1 MASMKGPGN
10 LILTLLRKLM
20 YLWVRSRVLGADR
33 EQLGLDPEKPVC
45 YVIQY
50 SSLSSRLVLEEELRR
65 ADMPR
70 AEQRLPLPGGPKR
83 SFIFLYKRRG
93 DLRRLRQTPIPT
105 SQFEE
110 LVTLGCNAE
119 TDVQIVPVSLFWGRS
134 PDKEKSLLKIMLS
147 DSWSVTGPLQKFF
160 TILIHG
166 RNLFVQFNR
175 PLSLKEATSEAR
187 SESVAQ
193 RKLARILRV
202 HFRRVRQAVIGPD
215 LSHRRT
221 LVNALVNSQ
230 PVRETIRETA
240 EHEDIPEARAKER
253 ALKYAHEIASNFS
266 MVTIRFLEVVLGWL
280 WNRIYNGIRI
290 NNIETAQEAA
300 RDNAVVYVP
309 CHRSHID
316 YLLLSFVLYK
326 NGLMPPHIAA
336 GINLNMPVVGPLLRR
351 GGAFFM
357 RRSFRDNPL
366 YSAVFNEY
374 MHVMFTRGFSVEY
387 FVEGGRSRTGRTL
400 QPRPGM
406 LSMTV
411 RSFLRD
417 PSKPIVF
424 VPVYFGYEKV
434 LEGRSYLGELQG
446 TQKKKEGLF
455 GLISS
460 VRNLRRS
467 FGQVSVNFGEPIE
480 LAGVLD
486 EQRPQWRNEEYDE
499 EFRPEWLPEVVNTL
513 ARRTVTHINEAAAL
527 NPVNLLAT
535 VMLATDR
542 LAMDEQLLAR
552 LMEDLCHLLHKQ
564 PYSDRM
570 TFPEGTGEDWIAY
583 NEEMGL
589 IVRRKQ
595 KLGDIIML
603 EGRHAVLMTYYRNNV
618 QHLFAIP
625 ALLASLFQNNSSLER
640 DRLVFLAR
648 AIYPYIQSE
657 LFLRWSTEEI
667 DKVLAAW
674 IDRLV
679 EEGLL
684 VSEGSLLHRPEPG
697 SADAVRLGVLSNG
710 MIQTLQRY
718 YLSIAILRRFGPNAL
733 TPEELEEQSTLLAE
747 RVSVLFGLS
756 APEFFDKTLF
766 RNFIANL
773 RANGILTTDEDGRLA
788 WRSGLEEVAEEARL
802 VLSSEL
808 RQSILQVTNVSV
820 PMPGLKTPDI
830 PQTGQS

>member
-1 MASMKGPGN
+1 MAFLKGPGN
-10 LILTLLRKLM
+10 LILTLLRRLI

-45 YVIQY
+45 YVLQY
-50 SSLSSRLVLEEELRR
+50 SSLSSRLVLEEELKR
-65 ADMPR
+65 AGLPR
-70 AEQRLPLPGGPKR
+70 AERPLPLGEGLKH
-83 SFIFLYKRRG
+83 SLFFLYQRRG
-93 DLRRLRQTPIPT
+93 GLRRLRQTPVPT
-105 SQFEE
+105 ERFEA
-110 LVTLGCNAE
+110 LVTQGCR
-119 TDVQIVPVSLFWGRS
+119 TGKDVQIVPVSLFWGRS

-160 TILIHG
+160 TILMHG

-175 PLSLKEATSEAR
+175 PLSLQEAVSEAR

-221 LVNALVNSQ
+221 LVNSLVRSQ
-230 PVRETIRETA
+230 PVKDAIRETA
-240 EHEDIPEARAKER
+240 EHEDIHQARAKER

-280 WNRIYNGIRI
+280 WNRLYDGIRV

-336 GINLNMPVVGPLLRR
+336 GINLNMPIVGPLLRR

-417 PSKPIVF
+417 PRKPIVF

-446 TQKKKEGLF
+446 TRKKKEGLL

-486 EQRPQWRNEEYDE
+486 EKQPQWREQSYDE
-499 EFRPEWLPEVVNTL
+499 ESRPEWLPDVVNTL
-513 ARRTVTHINEAAAL
+513 ARRTVTNLNEAAAL

-552 LMEDLCHLLHKQ
+552 LMEDLCNLLHKQ

-570 TFPEGTGEDWIAY
+570 TFPEGSGEDWIAY
-583 NEEMGL
+583 NETMGL

-640 DRLVFLAR
+640 ERLVFLAR

-657 LFLRWSTEEI
+657 LFLRWPTESI
-667 DKVLAAW
+667 DDVLDTW

-684 VSEGSLLHRPEPG
+684 ISEGSLLHRPEPG
-697 SADAVRLGVLSNG
+697 TADAVRLGVLSNG

-718 YLSIAILRRFGPNAL
+718 YLSIAILQRFGPNTL

-773 RANGILTTDEDGRLA
+773 RTNGILTTDEDGRLA

-820 PMPGLKTPDI
+820 PMPGVKSADLPE
-830 PQTGQS
+830 TGQS

>member
-1 MASMKGPGN
+1 MAFLKGPGN
-10 LILTLLRKLM
+10 LILTLLRRLM
-20 YLWVRSRVLGADR
+20 YLWVRGRVLGADR

-45 YVIQY
+45 YVLQH
-50 SSLSSRLVLEEELRR
+50 SSLSSRLVLEEELKR
-65 ADMPR
+65 ANLPR
-70 AEQRLPLPGGPKR
+70 AERPLPLGEGLKH
-83 SFIFLYKRRG
+83 SFCFLYQRRG
-93 DLRRLRQTPIPT
+93 GLRRLRQTPVPT
-105 SQFEE
+105 ERFEA
-110 LVTLGCNAE
+110 LVTQGCRTGN
-119 TDVQIVPVSLFWGRS
+119 DVQIVPVSLFWGRS
-134 PDKEKSLLKIMLS
+134 PDKERSLLKIMLS
-147 DSWSVTGPLQKFF
+147 DSWSVTGPLHKFF
-160 TILIHG
+160 TILMHG

-175 PLSLKEATSEAR
+175 PLSLQEAISEAR

-221 LVNALVNSQ
+221 LVNSLVRSQ
-230 PVRETIRETA
+230 PVNDAIRETA
-240 EHEDIPEARAKER
+240 EHEDIHQARAKER

-266 MVTIRFLEVVLGWL
+266 MATIRFLEVVLGWL
-280 WNRIYNGIRI
+280 WNRIYDGIRV

-336 GINLNMPVVGPLLRR
+336 GINLNMPIVGPLLRR

-387 FVEGGRSRTGRTL
+387 FVEGGRSRTGRTM

-446 TQKKKEGLF
+446 TQKKKEGLL
-455 GLISS
+455 GLLGSL
-460 VRNLRRS
+460 RNLRRS
-467 FGQVSVNFGEPIE
+467 FGQVSVNFGAPIE
-480 LAGVLD
+480 LASVLD
-486 EQRPQWRNEEYDE
+486 EKQPQWREQAYDE
-499 EFRPEWLPEVVNTL
+499 ESRPEWLPDVVNTL

-552 LMEDLCHLLHKQ
+552 LMEDLCNLLHKQ

-570 TFPEGTGEDWIAY
+570 TFPEGSGEDWIAY
-583 NEEMGL
+583 NEKMGL
-589 IVRRKQ
+589 IVRRRQ

-625 ALLASLFQNNSSLER
+625 ALLASLFQNNSSLQR
-640 DRLVFLAR
+640 KRLVFLAR

-657 LFLRWSTEEI
+657 LFLRWPTETI
-667 DKVLAAW
+667 DSVLETW

-684 VSEGSLLHRPEPG
+684 ISEGSLLHRPEPG
-697 SADAVRLGVLSNG
+697 TADAVRLGVLSNG

-718 YLSIAILRRFGPNAL
+718 YLSIAILQRFGPNTL

-756 APEFFDKTLF
+756 APEFFDKSLF

-773 RANGILTTDEDGRLA
+773 RANGILTTDDDGRLS

-820 PMPGLKTPDI
+820 PMPGVKTPDI
-830 PQTGQS
+830 PETGQS

>member
-65 ADMPR
+65 ANMPR
-70 AEQRLPLPGGPKR
+70 AEKRLPLPGGPKR
-83 SFIFLYKRRG
+83 SFVFLYKRRG

-110 LVTLGCNAE
+110 LVTLGCRAE

-175 PLSLKEATSEAR
+175 PLSLQEAITDAR

-221 LVNALVNSQ
+221 LVNALVHSQ
-230 PVRETIRETA
+230 PVRESIRETA
-240 EHEDIPEARAKER
+240 EHEDIPEARARER

-280 WNRIYNGIRI
+280 WNRLYNGIRV

-417 PSKPIVF
+417 PRKPIVF

-467 FGQVSVNFGEPIE
+467 FGQVSVNFGAPIE
-480 LAGVLD
+480 LASVLD
-486 EQRPQWRNEEYDE
+486 EQRPGWRQEEYDE
-499 EFRPEWLPEVVNTL
+499 EFRPEWLPGVVNTL

-552 LMEDLCHLLHKQ
+552 LMEDLCNLLHKQ

-570 TFPEGTGEDWIAY
+570 TFPEGTGTDWIAY

-640 DRLVFLAR
+640 ERLVFLAR

-657 LFLRWSTEEI
+657 LFLRWSTEAI
-667 DKVLAAW
+667 DSVLDAW

-684 VSEGSLLHRPEPG
+684 ISEGTLLHRPEPG
-697 SADAVRLGVLSNG
+697 TADAVRLGVLSNG

-733 TPEELEEQSTLLAE
+733 TPEALEEQSTLLAE

-773 RANGILTTDEDGRLA
+773 RTNGILTTDEDGRLA

-820 PMPGLKTPDI
+820 PAPDNSE
-830 PQTGQS
+830 PSS

>member
-1 MASMKGPGN
+1 MAFLKGPAN
-10 LILTLLRKLM
+10 LILTILRRLI
-20 YLWVRSRVLGADR
+20 YLWVRSRVLGSDE
-33 EQLGLDPEKPVC
+33 EQLGLDPDKPVC
-45 YVIQY
+45 YVLQY

-65 ADMPR
+65 ANLRR
-70 AEQRLPLPGGPKR
+70 AENPLPLGDGLKH
-83 SFIFLYKRRG
+83 SFLFLYKRRG
-93 DLRRLRQTPIPT
+93 GLRRLRHTPVPT
-105 SQFEE
+105 ERFKE
-110 LVTLGCNAE
+110 LVIQGCR
-119 TDVQIVPVSLFWGRS
+119 TGKDVQIVPVSLFWGRS
-134 PDKEKSLLKIMLS
+134 PDKERSLLKIMLS
-147 DSWSVTGPLQKFF
+147 DSWSVTGPLEKFF

-175 PLSLKEATSEAR
+175 PLSLQEAISEAR

-221 LVNALVNSQ
+221 LVNALVRSQ
-230 PVRETIRETA
+230 PVKDAIGETA
-240 EHEDIPEARAKER
+240 KHEGIPQARARDR
-253 ALKYAHEIASNFS
+253 ALKYAHEITSNFS
-266 MVTIRFLEVVLGWL
+266 MVTIRFLEVILGRL
-280 WNRIYNGIRI
+280 WNRLYDGIRV

-316 YLLLSFVLYK
+316 YLLLSYVLYK

-366 YSAVFNEY
+366 YSTVFNEY
-374 MHVMFTRGFSVEY
+374 MHVMFTRGFSMEY

-400 QPRPGM
+400 QPRSGM

-417 PSKPIVF
+417 PRKPIVL
-424 VPVYFGYEKV
+424 VPVYFGYEKI

-446 TQKKKEGLF
+446 TQKKKEGLL
-455 GLISS
+455 GLIGSL
-460 VRNLRRS
+460 RNLRRS
-467 FGQVSVNFGEPIE
+467 FGQVSVNFGAPIE
-480 LAGVLD
+480 LASVLD
-486 EQRPQWRNEEYDE
+486 EQRPQWRNEEYDQG
-499 EFRPEWLPEVVNTL
+499 FRPEWLPGVVNTL

-552 LMEDLCHLLHKQ
+552 LMEDLCNLLHKQ

-583 NEEMGL
+583 NEKMGL
-589 IVRRKQ
+589 IARRRQ
-595 KLGDIIML
+595 TLGDIILL

-640 DRLVFLAR
+640 ERLVFLAR

-657 LFLRWSTEEI
+657 LFLHWSTDEI
-667 DKVLAAW
+667 DSVLDTW

-684 VSEGSLLHRPEPG
+684 ISEGSLLHRPEPG

-733 TPEELEEQSTLLAE
+733 LPEELEEQSTLLAE
-747 RVSVLFGLS
+747 RVAVLFGLS

-773 RANGILTTDEDGRLA
+773 RTNGILTTDDDGRLV

-808 RQSILQVTNVSV
+808 RQSILQVTNVSG
-820 PMPGLKTPDI
+820 PAPEAKPA
-830 PQTGQS
+830 QS

>member
-10 LILTLLRKLM
+10 LILTLLRQLM

-33 EQLGLDPEKPVC
+33 DQLGLDPDKPVC

-65 ADMPR
+65 TEMPR
-70 AEQRLPLPGGPKR
+70 AEKRLPLPGGPRR
-83 SFIFLYKRRG
+83 SFVFLYKRRG

-105 SQFEE
+105 GQFED
-110 LVTLGCNAE
+110 LVTLGCRND

-166 RNLFVQFNR
+166 RNLFVQFNQ
-175 PLSLKEATSEAR
+175 PLSLQEATSDAR

-230 PVRETIRETA
+230 PVKETIRETA
-240 EHEDIPEARAKER
+240 EHEAIPEARARER
-253 ALKYAHEIASNFS
+253 ALKYAHEITSNFS

-280 WNRIYNGIRI
+280 WNRLYNGIRV

-309 CHRSHID
+309 SHRSHID

-336 GINLNMPVVGPLLRR
+336 GINLNMPVIGPLLRR

-417 PSKPIVF
+417 PRKPIVF

-434 LEGRSYLGELQG
+434 LEGHSYLGELQG
-446 TQKKKEGLF
+446 TQKKKGGLF
-455 GLISS
+455 GLINS

-467 FGQVSVNFGEPIE
+467 FGQVSVNFGDPIE

-486 EQRPQWRNEEYDE
+486 EQRPQWRHEEYNE
-499 EFRPEWLPEVVNTL
+499 EFRPDWLPGVINTL
-513 ARRTVTHINEAAAL
+513 ARRTVTGINEAAAL

-552 LMEDLCHLLHKQ
+552 LMEDLSSLMRKQ
-564 PYSDRM
+564 PYSDHM
-570 TFPEGTGEDWIAY
+570 TFTEGTGEDWIAY
-583 NEEMGL
+583 NEDMGL
-589 IVRRKQ
+589 IVRRRH

-640 DRLVFLAR
+640 ERLVFLAR

-667 DKVLAAW
+667 DDVLETW

-684 VSEGSLLHRPEPG
+684 ISEGSLLHRPDPG
-697 SADAVRLGVLSNG
+697 TADAVRLGVLSNG

-718 YLSIAILRRFGPNAL
+718 YLSIAILQRFGPNAL

-773 RANGILTTDEDGRLA
+773 RSNGILTTDEDDRLA
-788 WRSGLEEVAEEARL
+788 WRSGLKEVAEEARL

-820 PMPGLKTPDI
+820 PSPGDSEP
-830 PQTGQS
+830 SS

>member
-1 MASMKGPGN
+1 MAFLKGPAN
-10 LILTLLRKLM
+10 LILTLLRRLM
-20 YLWVRSRVLGADR
+20 YLWVRSRVLGADQQ
-33 EQLGLDPEKPVC
+33 QLGLDPEKPVC
-45 YVIQY
+45 YVLQY

-65 ADMPR
+65 ANLPR
-70 AEQRLPLPGGPKR
+70 AENQLPLGDGLKHA
-83 SFIFLYKRRG
+83 FFFLYKRRG
-93 DLRRLRQTPIPT
+93 GLRRLRQTPVPT
-105 SQFEE
+105 ERFEE
-110 LVTLGCNAE
+110 LVTQGCRTG

-147 DSWSVTGPLQKFF
+147 DSWSVTGPLEKFF

-175 PLSLKEATSEAR
+175 PLSLQGAISEAR
-187 SESVAQ
+187 SESVAR

-221 LVNALVNSQ
+221 LVNALVRTQ
-230 PVRETIRETA
+230 PVKDAIRQTA
-240 EHEDIPEARAKER
+240 EHEDIPQARARER

-266 MVTIRFLEVVLGWL
+266 MVTVRFFEVILGRL
-280 WNRIYNGIRI
+280 WNRLYDGIQI

-316 YLLLSFVLYK
+316 YLLLSYVLYK

-374 MHVMFTRGFSVEY
+374 MHVMFTRGFSMEY

-400 QPRPGM
+400 QPRSGM

-411 RSFLRD
+411 RSFLRN
-417 PSKPIVF
+417 PHKPIVF
-424 VPVYFGYEKV
+424 VPVYFGYEKI

-446 TQKKKEGLF
+446 TQKKKEGLR
-455 GLISS
+455 GLIGSL
-460 VRNLRRS
+460 RNLRRS
-467 FGQVSVNFGEPIE
+467 FGQVSVNFGAPIE
-480 LAGVLD
+480 LANVLD
-486 EQRPQWRNEEYDE
+486 EQRPQWRNEDYDE
-499 EFRPEWLPEVVNTL
+499 DFRPEWLPGVVNTL

-552 LMEDLCHLLHKQ
+552 LMEDLCNLLHKQ

-570 TFPEGTGEDWIAY
+570 SFPEGTGEDWIAY
-583 NEEMGL
+583 NEKMGL
-589 IVRRKQ
+589 IARRRQ
-595 KLGDIIML
+595 KLGDIILL

-618 QHLFAIP
+618 QHLFAVP

-640 DRLVFLAR
+640 ERLVFLAR

-657 LFLRWSTEEI
+657 LFLRWSTAEI
-667 DKVLAAW
+667 DGVLHTW

-684 VSEGSLLHRPEPG
+684 ISEGSLLHRPEPG

-747 RVSVLFGLS
+747 RVAVLFGLS
-756 APEFFDKTLF
+756 APEFFDTTLF

-773 RANGILTTDEDGRLA
+773 RTNGILTTDDDGRLA

-820 PMPGLKTPDI
+820 PAPGTKPTQP
-830 PQTGQS
+830 